1 MNLLNFLKMP
11 DIPKMVAS
19 GLASVT
25 LLFSGMPDAQ
35 AHWGHL
41 GELAGHGHLVGA
53 ALAAAAA
60 VLAATL
66 VIKGRVQADSEQ
78 DAAQTD
84 GDEADAP
91 EGEPTD
97 A

>member
-1 MNLLNFLKMP
+1 MNLLNFPKMP
-11 DIPKMVAS
+11 NIPKMVAI
-19 GLASVT
+19 GFASVT
-25 LLFSGMPDAQ
+25 TLFSGMPDAL

-60 VLAATL
+60 VLAAAL
-66 VIKGRVQADSEQ
+66 VIKDRVQADSEE

-91 EGEPTD
+91 EGELTD